1 MAVKE
6 HGDKLVIVA
15 DVIEEKAKA
24 LADEAKCEMTTNWED
39 VIARKDLDIVIVCTP
54 NYFHAPVSIAAMRKG
69 KHVLCEKPLAR
80 NPAEAE
86 QMINVAEK
94 TRMKLKCG
102 FNLRYHPAVQQVRKW
117 FDQGIIGE
125 INFIRIRYG
134 TGGRQG
140 YDKEWRADKEMSGG
154 GQLMDQ
160 GVHALDLSR
169 WFLGE
174 FSQVF
179 AYVSTT
185 FWKNSQVEDNAF
197 CLLRTK
203 QDQIAAIHAS
213 WTQWKNLFSLEIFG
227 NKGYG
232 IVEGLGGNYGTER
245 AILGKKDFRKPFEDQ
260 IIEFRKEDI
269 SWLSEWKEFVSAT
282 EENRE
287 PMGNAFDGLQ
297 AVRLAHALYE
307 SASKAQAVNLHSFC
321 DISM

>member
-1 MAVKE
+1 
-6 HGDKLVIVA
+6 
-15 DVIEEKAKA
+15 
-24 LADEAKCEMTTNWED
+24 
-39 VIARKDLDIVIVCTP
+39 
-54 NYFHAPVSIAAMRKG
+54 
-69 KHVLCEKPLAR
+69 
-80 NPAEAE
+80 
-86 QMINVAEK
+86 
-94 TRMKLKCG
+94 MKLKCG

-307 SASKAQAVNLHSFC
+307 SASKAQAVNLL
-321 DISM
+321 